1 MGKAARLKRE
11 REAAADAGPKAI
23 RPTPLDELRNR
34 IALVRCTD
42 LRTVSVED
50 LVELLKPVFKGW
62 IVRAPVFPPGTSI
75 FRGRRLSTRPR
86 TLAEVSYPAPKA
98 TPQGRANR
106 RGSPV
111 FYGSAGREPIYFELA
126 LGAGD
131 RVAIVQH
138 KTTAKLLANRIG
150 YTPDTFERLQAKRE
164 VPDYGSLNL
173 EAYTRRDSL
182 VNDFLSEVFCEQH
195 DSDGDWRYNLSV
207 AIAEKLIPDD
217 FFAGLIYPTVPMWGN
232 ADNFALKPSFVTTSL
247 TPVYAEYVEVT
258 EVHDT
263 SFAINALDEARSFG
277 SDGTI
282 KWLGHPAQWTL
293 SAGEGVICEAVEGR
307 WVAHNLRGEIVE
319 PD

>member
-1 MGKAARLKRE
+1 VQAVVSLSPV
-11 REAAADAGPKAI
+11 DALGRRPI
-23 RPTPLDELRNR
+23 RPSRIRGPTRSHPRESNTSQQTPSQPSDR
-34 IALVRCTD
+34 ATVRVRLTPG
-42 LRTVSVED
+42 R
-50 LVELLKPVFKGW
+50 PVR
-62 IVRAPVFPPGTSI
+62 VDDPGD
-75 FRGRRLSTRPR
+75 GR
-86 TLAEVSYPAPKA
+86 
-98 TPQGRANR
+98 
-106 RGSPV
+106 
-111 FYGSAGREPIYFELA
+111 
-126 LGAGD
+126 
-131 RVAIVQH
+131 
-138 KTTAKLLANRIG
+138 
-150 YTPDTFERLQAKRE
+150 
-164 VPDYGSLNL
+164 LNL

-182 VNDFLSEVFCEQH
+182 VNDFLSEVFCEKH

-247 TPVYAEYVEVT
+247 TPVYVEYIEVT

-307 WVAHNLRGEIVE
+307 WVAHNLRGEIDE